1 MIDRRAALI
10 SAALI
15 LVMVA
20 ASIFRIALLPDWAYM
35 PSFGPHGEPGPLRS
49 SLILFFLPGTIV
61 FVVSALWLSG
71 KPVSSSHN
79 GGEVW
84 RALGTFS
91 LVGYSVIMT
100 LLQIYL
106 LLSSYGMGIALG
118 PFVGRIGF
126 CALAALVIVRANQ
139 IPKLPWRKPRLGIFP
154 DLGPIQGAKFHR
166 FSARLNVGST
176 IALLIIAPT
185 IPPSTSARLIFLLLS
200 TMLMLIIVRAFQLQR
215 EKRRENA
222 RPSN

>member
-10 SAALI
+10 SATLFLI
-15 LVMVA
+15 LVA
-20 ASIFRIALLPDWAYM
+20 AGIFRISLLPDWAYM
-35 PSFGPHGEPGPLRS
+35 PSFGPDGEPGPQRS

-71 KPVSSSHN
+71 EPVSSSRN
-79 GGEVW
+79 RCEVW

-100 LLQIYL
+100 LLQVYL
-106 LLSSYGMGIALG
+106 LLSSCGIGITLG
-118 PFVGRIGF
+118 PLVGRIGF
-126 CALAALVIVRANQ
+126 VALAALVIVRANQ
-139 IPKLPWRKPRLGIFP
+139 IPKLPWRKPRIGIFP

-166 FSARLNVGST
+166 FSARLTVGGS

-185 IPPSTSARLIFLLLS
+185 IPPSTCARLIFLLLS
-200 TMLMLIIVRAFQLQR
+200 TVLMLIIVRAFQLQR

>member
-10 SAALI
+10 SAALF

-20 ASIFRIALLPDWAYM
+20 ASICRISMLPDWAYM
-35 PSFGPHGEPGPLRS
+35 PSFGPDGGPGPQRS

-61 FVVSALWLSG
+61 FVVSTLWLSG
-71 KPVSSSHN
+71 KPVSSSHS
-79 GGEVW
+79 GREVW

-91 LVGYSVIMT
+91 LVGYSVVMT

-106 LLSSYGMGIALG
+106 LLSSYGIGIARG
-118 PFVGRIGF
+118 PLVGRIGF
-126 CALAALVIVRANQ
+126 VALAALVIVRANQ
-139 IPKLPWRKPRLGIFP
+139 IPKLPWRKPRIRIFP

-166 FSARLNVGST
+166 FSARLTVGST
-176 IALLIIAPT
+176 IALLIIVPT
-185 IPPSTSARLIFLLLS
+185 IPPSTSARLVLLLLS
-200 TMLMLIIVRAFQLQR
+200 TVLILIIVRAFQLQR

-222 RPSN
+222 GTWN